1 MQATEITKRQAMW
14 MCNNNDSDWISRCR
28 WNLSMFSP
36 LNQLMRHF
44 LVSPFFSSK
53 VNRSHKIYV
62 MPNEF
67 GIKKTY
73 KPIINPK
80 TPNTSIK
87 YFNLHGSK
95 TRFFSVK
102 KSLVNLPQDFGL
114 VRLKNC
120 TIYLQIIMKQKNGVV
135 NVPYWL
141 WMWWW
146 NSIKCLFFIFLN
158 FGGWV
163 IWKYVNKR
171 RNRLVRDKLSTN
183 GASFCL
189 IQNILCDLK
198 IDVWTHFSV
207 CYKCH
212 ERMSA

>member
-14 MCNNNDSDWISRCR
+14 MCNNNDLDWISRCR

-44 LVSPFFSSK
+44 RVSPFFSSK

-95 TRFFSVK
+95 TRFFSIK

-158 FGGWV
+158 FGGW
-163 IWKYVNKR
+163 
-171 RNRLVRDKLSTN
+171 L
-183 GASFCL
+183 F
-189 IQNILCDLK
+189 
-198 IDVWTHFSV
+198 
-207 CYKCH
+207 
-212 ERMSA
+212 ERMWINVVIALYETKCQQMEQAFA